1 MYYLLKTEPSEY
13 SFDDLKREKKT
24 LWEGVTAPAAVK
36 FLREMNKGDQLVI
49 YHTGAE
55 KRTVGTASVLKVVV
69 EDAKKPQV
77 TIGVGTAL
85 AKSLTLAELKEKK
98 EFKDS
103 ALVKQGRLSVVP
115 LTEAQWKV
123 LVETGR

>member
-13 SFDDLKREKKT
+13 SFDDLKREKNT

-49 YHTGAE
+49 YHTGSE
-55 KRTVGTASVLKVVV
+55 KRTVGTATVLKVAVT
-69 EDAKKPQV
+69 DPKKPEV
-77 TIGVGTAL
+77 TIGAGTAL
-85 AKSLTLAELKEKK
+85 KTSLTLAVLKKAK

-103 ALVKQGRLSVVP
+103 PLVRQGRLSVVP
-115 LTEAQWKV
+115 LTEVQWK
-123 LVETGR
+123 LLLR

>member
-49 YHTGAE
+49 YHTGSE
-55 KRTVGTASVLKVVV
+55 KRTVGTATVLKVAVT
-69 EDAKKPQV
+69 DPKKPEV
-77 TIGVGTAL
+77 TIGAGTAL
-85 AKSLTLAELKEKK
+85 KTSLTLAELKKTK
-98 EFKDS
+98 DFKDS
-103 ALVKQGRLSVVP
+103 PLVKQGRLSVVP
-115 LTEAQWKV
+115 LTEGQWK
-123 LVETGR
+123 LLLG

>member
-49 YHTGAE
+49 YHTGSE
-55 KRTVGTASVLKVVV
+55 KRTVGTATVLKVAVT
-69 EDAKKPQV
+69 DPKKPEV
-77 TIGVGTAL
+77 TIGAGTAL
-85 AKSLTLAELKEKK
+85 KTSLTLAELKKTK

-103 ALVKQGRLSVVP
+103 PLVRQGRLSVVP
-115 LTEAQWKV
+115 LTETQWK
-123 LVETGR
+123 LLLR

>member
-24 LWEGVTAPAAVK
+24 LWEGVTAPPAVK

-49 YHTGAE
+49 YHTGSE
-55 KRTVGTASVLKVVV
+55 KRVVGTATVLKVAVT
-69 EDAKKPQV
+69 DPKKPEV
-77 TIGVGTAL
+77 TIGAGTAL
-85 AKSLTLAELKEKK
+85 KTSLTLAELKKTK

-103 ALVKQGRLSVVP
+103 PLVRQGRLSVVP
-115 LTEAQWKV
+115 LTETQWK
-123 LVETGR
+123 LLLR